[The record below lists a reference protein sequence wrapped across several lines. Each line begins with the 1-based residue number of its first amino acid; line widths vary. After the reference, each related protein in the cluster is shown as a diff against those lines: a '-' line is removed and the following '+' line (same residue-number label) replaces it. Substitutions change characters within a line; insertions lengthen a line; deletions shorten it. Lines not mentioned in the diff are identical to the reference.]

1 MIHLYFHGGSRNHGC
16 ETIVRSTLVMG
27 YSIKSLGFARDL
39 LSAHNHLSVNT
50 KALTEREVKR

>member
-27 YSIKSLGFARDL
+27 YSSKSLGFARDL
-39 LSAHNHLSVNT
+39 LSAHDHLAANT
-50 KALTEREVKR
+50 EPLTEREVKR